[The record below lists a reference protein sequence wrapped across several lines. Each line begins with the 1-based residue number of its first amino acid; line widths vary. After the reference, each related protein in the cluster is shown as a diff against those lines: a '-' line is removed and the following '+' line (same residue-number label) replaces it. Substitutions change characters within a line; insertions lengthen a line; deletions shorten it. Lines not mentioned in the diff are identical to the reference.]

1 MQSIV
6 PHLRCA
12 CRARSYRR
20 EAPFKKE
27 ARGPR
32 LWLSEIYTPRLRCA
46 CRPRSYR
53 REAPFKKEA
62 RGPHLRFSAIPMP
75 HLRWGAGARWAQSSA
90 DRAGRRDS
98 RARSYRREA
107 PFKKEARGPR
117 LRFSAIPMPHLRWG
131 AGARWA
137 QSSAFSAAASVGAS
151 PQPAGETAAHAPIAA
166 EAVPGS
172 QLAARANT
180 ISNLLYH
187 TCGGMTNTIFLF
199 QPSPVCYEKNPRPTK
214 ARGAGIIL

>member
-53 REAPFKKEA
+53 REAPFKK
-62 RGPHLRFSAIPMP
+62 
-75 HLRWGAGARWAQSSA
+75 
-90 DRAGRRDS
+90 
-98 RARSYRREA
+98 RS
-107 PFKKEARGPR
+107 RGPR

-137 QSSAFSAAASVGAS
+137 PPSAFSAAASVGAS
-151 PQPAGETAAHAPIAA
+151 PQPAGETAAHAPIVA

-199 QPSPVCYEKNPRPTK
+199 QPSPVSDEKIPAPPRCGE
-214 ARGAGIIL
+214 RG

>member
-62 RGPHLRFSAIPMP
+62 RGP
-75 HLRWGAGARWAQSSA
+75 
-90 DRAGRRDS
+90 
-98 RARSYRREA
+98 
-107 PFKKEARGPR
+107 R

-151 PQPAGETAAHAPIAA
+151 PQPAGETAAHAPIVAG
-166 EAVPGS
+166 AVPGS

-199 QPSPVCYEKNPRPTK
+199 QPSPASYEKIPAPPR
-214 ARGAGIIL
+214 RGERG

>member
-75 HLRWGAGARWAQSSA
+75 HLRWGAGARWA
-90 DRAGRRDS
+90 
-98 RARSYRREA
+98 
-107 PFKKEARGPR
+107 PP
-117 LRFSAIPMPHLRWG
+117 
-131 AGARWA
+131 
-137 QSSAFSAAASVGAS
+137 SAFSAAASVGVS

-199 QPSPVCYEKNPRPTK
+199 QPSPVCYEKIPAPPR
-214 ARGAGIIL
+214 RGERG

>member
-12 CRARSYRR
+12 C
-20 EAPFKKE
+20 
-27 ARGPR
+27 
-32 LWLSEIYTPRLRCA
+32 
-46 CRPRSYR
+46 
-53 REAPFKKEA
+53 
-62 RGPHLRFSAIPMP
+62 
-75 HLRWGAGARWAQSSA
+75 
-90 DRAGRRDS
+90 

-137 QSSAFSAAASVGAS
+137 QSSAFSAAASVGVS

-166 EAVPGS
+166 RPLLKKKPAARICGFLQSLCHTCGGALVPGGHSLAPTEPVGETSAHAPIVAEAVPGS
-172 QLAARANT
+172 QPAARANT

-199 QPSPVCYEKNPRPTK
+199 QPSPASYEKIPAPPR
-214 ARGAGIIL
+214 RGERG

>member
-12 CRARSYRR
+12 CRACSYRR

-62 RGPHLRFSAIPMP
+62 RGP
-75 HLRWGAGARWAQSSA
+75 
-90 DRAGRRDS
+90 
-98 RARSYRREA
+98 
-107 PFKKEARGPR
+107 R

-137 QSSAFSAAASVGAS
+137 QSSAFSAAASVGVS
-151 PQPAGETAAHAPIAA
+151 LQPTGETAAH
-166 EAVPGS
+166 
-172 QLAARANT
+172 ANT

-199 QPSPVCYEKNPRPTK
+199 QPSPASDEKIPAPPR
-214 ARGAGIIL
+214 RGERG

>member
-12 CRARSYRR
+12 CRPRSYRR

-62 RGPHLRFSAIPMP
+62 RGPRLWLFEIYTPRLRCACRP
-75 HLRWGAGARWAQSSA
+75 
-90 DRAGRRDS
+90 
-98 RARSYRREA
+98 RSYRREA

-137 QSSAFSAAASVGAS
+137 PA
-151 PQPAGETAAHAPIAA
+151 PTEPAGETAAHAPIAA
-166 EAVPGS
+166 GAVPGS
-172 QLAARANT
+172 QPAARANT

-199 QPSPVCYEKNPRPTK
+199 QPSPASYEKIPAPPR
-214 ARGAGIIL
+214 RGERG

>member
-27 ARGPR
+27 ACGPR

-46 CRPRSYR
+46 CRP
-53 REAPFKKEA
+53 
-62 RGPHLRFSAIPMP
+62 
-75 HLRWGAGARWAQSSA
+75 
-90 DRAGRRDS
+90 
-98 RARSYRREA
+98 RSYRREA

-172 QLAARANT
+172 QPAARANT

-199 QPSPVCYEKNPRPTK
+199 QPSPVCYEKIPAPPRSGE
-214 ARGAGIIL
+214 RG

>member
-90 DRAGRRDS
+90 
-98 RARSYRREA
+98 
-107 PFKKEARGPR
+107 
-117 LRFSAIPMPHLRWG
+117 
-131 AGARWA
+131 
-137 QSSAFSAAASVGAS
+137 FSAAASVGVS
-151 PQPAGETAAHAPIAA
+151 PQPVGETAAHAPIVA

-172 QLAARANT
+172 QPAARANT

-199 QPSPVCYEKNPRPTK
+199 QPSPVSDEKIPAPPR
-214 ARGAGIIL
+214 RGERG